1 MRETKIFVPM
11 TIIQKLFY
19 YILVL
24 YPGVVLSFILGSYP
38 EIELFKRQFVGEMG
52 LTALTNSNFESMQFS
67 AKVHNIYSF
76 RF

>member
-24 YPGVVLSFILGSYP
+24 YPEVVLSFILGSYP

-52 LTALTNSNFESMQFS
+52 LTELTNSNFESMQFS
-67 AKVHNIYSF
+67 VKVHNIYCF